1 MLDNNR
7 RRLASDANRHGST
20 GPNRN
25 TAALAATP
33 IASTASPNTD
43 KAESIGPSIGSRPCA
58 NTVNQTRT
66 NSALRA
72 KRRNQPRTVETG
84 NPNISATRR

>member
-7 RRLASDANRHGST
+7 PRLASDANDHAPT

-33 IASTASPNTD
+33 IASTASPTAVN
-43 KAESIGPSIGSRPCA
+43 AAAIGPSIGSRSCA
-58 NTVNQTRT
+58 NTVNQTRII
-66 NSALRA
+66 SALRA
-72 KRRNQPRTVETG
+72 KRRNQPRTVDTG
-84 NPNISATRR
+84 TPTISATRR

>member
-7 RRLASDANRHGST
+7 PPLANDANRHAPT

-33 IASTASPNTD
+33 IASTASPT
-43 KAESIGPSIGSRPCA
+43 AVPAGPIGPSNGSRSCA

-66 NSALRA
+66 IAALTA
-72 KRRNQPRTVETG
+72 KRRNQPRTVDTG
-84 NPNISATRR
+84 TPTDNATSR